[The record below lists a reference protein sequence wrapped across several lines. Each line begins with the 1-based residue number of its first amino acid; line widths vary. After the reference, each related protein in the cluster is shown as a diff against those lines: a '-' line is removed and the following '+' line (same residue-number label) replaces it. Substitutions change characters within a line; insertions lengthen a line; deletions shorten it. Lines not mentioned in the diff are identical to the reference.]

1 LTSLAE
7 RIAEFVADRPPDDE
21 TPVELL
27 CVDHN
32 GTYVIPFPCGR
43 FDGVW
48 RNLETNEV
56 IEAEVAGWR
65 VPGPRTDKNRFRT
78 A

>member
-1 LTSLAE
+1 LNDRKAAFIVD
-7 RIAEFVADRPPDDE
+7 RWPADRS
-21 TPVELL
+21 PVELL

-32 GTYVIPFPCGR
+32 GTYVVPFPCGR
-43 FDGVW
+43 VDDAW

-56 IEAEVAGWR
+56 IEADVAGWR
-65 VPGPRTDKNRFRT
+65 LKDGKPRAR